1 MNTPT
6 EAQRLNEVRFVLV
19 SERRQESSYITI
31 AANISV
37 IPPLLK
43 PATLIFLLQKVT
55 SGNL

>member
-19 SERRQESSYITI
+19 SERRQESSYIMI
-31 AANISV
+31 ATNISV

-43 PATLIFLLQKVT
+43 PVTLIFLLQKVT